1 MNGTTT
7 DGARDALETVGRAQ
21 RQVSDE
27 PGLPRWYWWLLAA
40 GWIVLGVLGEF
51 TYAWIV
57 VAATVLFGAGNSLL
71 ARRLY
76 DGTRPT
82 AGVHLRRT
90 AVSRK
95 MPWLVLGVLIV
106 MIAVTIGVALLLN
119 ANGMENPG
127 IGASVL
133 VAAIVGFGGPD
144 LLRWARRLVGA

>member
-1 MNGTTT
+1 MNATTA
-7 DGARDALETVGRAQ
+7 DAARDALETVGRAQ
-21 RQVSDE
+21 RQVADE

-40 GWIVLGVLGEF
+40 GWIVLGVLGQF
-51 TYAWIV
+51 TFAWIA
-57 VAATVLFGAGNSLL
+57 VAATVIFGAGNSVL

-76 DGTRPT
+76 DGTRPS

-90 AVSRK
+90 AVSRR

-119 ANGMENPG
+119 ASGMSYPG
-127 IGASVL
+127 IGASIF

-144 LLRWARRLVGA
+144 LLRWARRLVGV